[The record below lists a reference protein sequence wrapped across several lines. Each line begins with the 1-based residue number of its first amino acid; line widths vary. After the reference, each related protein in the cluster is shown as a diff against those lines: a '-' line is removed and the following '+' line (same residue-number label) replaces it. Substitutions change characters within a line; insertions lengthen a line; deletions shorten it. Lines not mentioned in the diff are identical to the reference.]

1 MNPLEEVKPSVIV
14 TGATGHIGNNLVR
27 LLVKGG
33 FRTGAL
39 VRNSHSNDALDQ
51 LPVSIHLGD
60 LSNQELLTN
69 IFDQYDVV
77 CHLAGYIS
85 VMPRQR
91 ELLNFV
97 NIEGTR
103 NVLQATIE
111 SDKRLIYMSSSHAIP
126 IDQSR
131 NSINEDVPITPQ
143 DIKED
148 YGRSKAIATKL
159 VQDAVNSHLLQ
170 ATILHPT
177 GVIGPLDFKVSNIG
191 QVIKAYKKKGTYFYI
206 DGTYDFVD
214 VRDVSLATLAA
225 ITNKPPK
232 NRYILS
238 GHQVSVFQL
247 LEYLSILSGRNA
259 PSIKIPVRIAKSS
272 ALVAGYV
279 AHFTGVTTNFT
290 KESIGTLTSGITFDS
305 SLARQ
310 DLGHI
315 PRDWKISVQDQY
327 LWLKNLEAD

>member
-1 MNPLEEVKPSVIV
+1 M
-14 TGATGHIGNNLVR
+14 
-27 LLVKGG
+27 
-33 FRTGAL
+33 
-39 VRNSHSNDALDQ
+39 
-51 LPVSIHLGD
+51 GD

-131 NSINEDVPITPQ
+131 KSINEDVPITPQ

-259 PSIKIPVRIAKSS
+259 PSIKIPVSIAKSS

>member
-1 MNPLEEVKPSVIV
+1 VKSLEEVKPSVIV

-51 LPVSIHLGD
+51 LPVSIHLCD
-60 LSNQELLTN
+60 LSNQELLAN
-69 IFDQYDVV
+69 ILDKYDVV

-97 NIEGTR
+97 NVEGTR
-103 NVLQATIE
+103 NVLQATIKTG
-111 SDKRLIYMSSSHAIP
+111 KRLIYMSSSHAIP
-126 IDQSR
+126 IDQCSKA
-131 NSINEDVPITPQ
+131 INEDVPITPQ
-143 DIKED
+143 AIKED
-148 YGRSKAIATKL
+148 YGKSKALATEL
-159 VQDAVNSHLLQ
+159 VQDAINAHLLQ

-177 GVIGPLDFKVSNIG
+177 GVIGPHDFKVSNIG

-259 PSIKIPVRIAKSS
+259 PSIKIPVTIAKSS

-327 LWLKNLEAD
+327 RWLESL

>member
-1 MNPLEEVKPSVIV
+1 
-14 TGATGHIGNNLVR
+14 
-27 LLVKGG
+27 
-33 FRTGAL
+33 
-39 VRNSHSNDALDQ
+39 
-51 LPVSIHLGD
+51 
-60 LSNQELLTN
+60 
-69 IFDQYDVV
+69 
-77 CHLAGYIS
+77 
-85 VMPRQR
+85 MPRQR

-111 SDKRLIYMSSSHAIP
+111 SDYRLIYMSSSQAIP

-259 PSIKIPVRIAKSS
+259 PSIKIPYSIAKSS
-272 ALVAGYV
+272 EEVAGYV

>member
-1 MNPLEEVKPSVIV
+1 M
-14 TGATGHIGNNLVR
+14 R

-60 LSNQELLTN
+60 LSNQVLLIY
-69 IFDQYDVV
+69 IFDLYDVV

-126 IDQSR
+126 IDQGR

-259 PSIKIPVRIAKSS
+259 PSIKIQV
-272 ALVAGYV
+272 
-279 AHFTGVTTNFT
+279 
-290 KESIGTLTSGITFDS
+290 
-305 SLARQ
+305 
-310 DLGHI
+310 
-315 PRDWKISVQDQY
+315 
-327 LWLKNLEAD
+327 

>member
-1 MNPLEEVKPSVIV
+1 MEEGKPSVIV

-51 LPVSIHLGD
+51 LPVSIHMGD

-159 VQDAVNSHLLQ
+159 VQDAANSHLLQ

>member
-1 MNPLEEVKPSVIV
+1 MEEVKPSVIV

-51 LPVSIHLGD
+51 LPVSIHMGD

-126 IDQSR
+126 IDQCR
-131 NSINEDVPITPQ
+131 KAINEDVPITAQ
-143 DIKED
+143 AIKED
-148 YGRSKAIATKL
+148 YGKSKAIATEL
-159 VQDAVNSHLLQ
+159 VQDAINTHSIQ

-177 GVIGPLDFKVSNIG
+177 GVIGPHDFKVSNIG
-191 QVIKAYKKKGTYFYI
+191 QVIKAYKNKGTYFYI

-259 PSIKIPVRIAKSS
+259 PSIKIPVSIAKSS